1 MLKEISIENYKSL
14 KNTKVEFKEGLNI
27 IIGKNGSGKSNLLE
41 FIDSSIFSEKL
52 PELMKKY
59 VLADDFSYTV
69 VEKDKILTKITIK
82 TKSISQ
88 TANTINGHISKNNL
102 SAKTLFIESTN
113 TDDKLLNSEYTI
125 EDNDLS
131 SVPKWIRFNLT
142 RIIGYEQLIK
152 YKLPDFAG
160 IINSSVKYI
169 IYPASFL
176 KIESDDNYFILSI
189 RFRNFFDNDFALNYK
204 DDLENLDSII

>member
-1 MLKEISIENYKSL
+1 MQSDNIAIKVDNISKVYPLYNSPRDRLKEALHPIRKKYHKD
-14 KNTKVEFKEGLNI
+14 FYALNDVSFEI
-27 IIGKNGSGKSNLLE
+27 KKGETVGIIGQNGSGKSNLLE

-69 VEKDKILTKITIK
+69 EEKDKIFTKITIK

-113 TDDKLLNSEYTI
+113 TDN
-125 EDNDLS
+125 
-131 SVPKWIRFNLT
+131 
-142 RIIGYEQLIK
+142 
-152 YKLPDFAG
+152 
-160 IINSSVKYI
+160 
-169 IYPASFL
+169 
-176 KIESDDNYFILSI
+176 
-189 RFRNFFDNDFALNYK
+189 
-204 DDLENLDSII
+204 